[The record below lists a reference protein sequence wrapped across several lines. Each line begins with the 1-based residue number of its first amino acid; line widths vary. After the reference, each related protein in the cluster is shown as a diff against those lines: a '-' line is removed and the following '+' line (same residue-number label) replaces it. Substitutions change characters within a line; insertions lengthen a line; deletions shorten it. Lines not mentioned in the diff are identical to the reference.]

1 MKTETTKSPKDEI
14 RKIMT
19 IMIGTIVVV
28 AGAATLLR
36 LSKIMVI
43 DLNEMGL

>member
-1 MKTETTKSPKDEI
+1 MKTEITKSPKDDI

-36 LSKIMVI
+36 LGKIMVI